1 MRTGNPRFGGKLAW
15 PFALAGIL
23 FSALLLSGS
32 APQPTQ
38 PPVRISSEVAWTEET
53 LDLAS
58 NGDAFR
64 GLLLARRCEH
74 CHGAE
79 GFSANV
85 NIPNLAGVDRLVI
98 WKQLDDFRNRKRP
111 FPIMQ
116 EIAAS
121 LSPRDS
127 ADVAAYFSMLP
138 TTRDPGDKRIFPQ
151 PEPNPEHLRMAARL
165 IASGDVHRG
174 IPACDVCHGPIAF
187 VRGAPLLVF
196 QNRDYLLH
204 QLNGF
209 AEGSRANDINVRMRS
224 IAMQLTPEERQALA
238 EYYGSGLGTVFL
250 GPPYS
255 IE

>member
-1 MRTGNPRFGGKLAW
+1 MPTASSRSRGKLAW
-15 PFALAGIL
+15 PPALTAIIL
-23 FSALLLSGS
+23 SALLLAGAAS
-32 APQPTQ
+32 QPAE
-38 PPVRISSEVAWTEET
+38 PPVRISSNVAWTEET
-53 LDLAS
+53 LDIAS

-74 CHGAE
+74 CHGGE
-79 GFSANV
+79 GFSANLS
-85 NIPNLAGVDRLVI
+85 IPNLAAMDRLVI
-98 WKQLDDFRNRKRP
+98 WKQLDDFRNHKRP

-138 TTRDPGDKRIFPQ
+138 TTRDPGDKRVFPQ
-151 PEPNPEHLRMAARL
+151 PEPNPEQLRVAARL

-174 IPACDVCHGPIAF
+174 SPACDVCHGPIAF

-204 QLNGF
+204 QLDGF
-209 AEGSRANDINVRMRS
+209 ADGSRTNDINVRMRS
-224 IAMQLTPEERQALA
+224 IATQLTPEERQALA